1 MKKRFSAKVLVVVF
15 AIALLA
21 TSFMV
26 PTVSSAAEPT
36 NLVPADLFASPEK
49 AAQWFERVSTDPT
62 YYTKDG
68 NDYVMRVNTQNSA
81 WTYSN
86 QEIPYDTF
94 TIRLFVQP
102 IAYYKEKLDSDVYGG
117 MGLVL
122 GYNGA
127 AGNGFPWVDTRI
139 DFNLDTTE
147 TVDFYIWEHNGKA
160 NPPKNYTGMT
170 KRFGGEWYDDFG
182 VPQWFAD
189 EGMECTPGW
198 FEVVYEFTADETK
211 MYVDG
216 FEVPDISTEAENP
229 DWADVTLGHLPTA
242 SELAWFGFFSEG
254 STEGFYIKNFGIY
267 EGVGLFASGDGEE
280 EPTEEPIED
289 ATEEPIEDATEE
301 PSEDPT
307 EDPSDDVTEAPSDDA
322 TEEPGKKDK
331 GNSNLGLIIGIV
343 VAVVVVAAGA
353 VVAVILIKK
362 KK

>member
-102 IAYYKEKLDSDVYGG
+102 IAYYKEKFDSDVYGG
-117 MGLVL
+117 MGMVL
-122 GYNGA
+122 GTGS
-127 AGNGFPWVDTRI
+127 GNGFPWVDTRI

-147 TVDFYIWEHNGKA
+147 TVDFYIWEHHGSVNG
-160 NPPKNYTGMT
+160 MV

-189 EGMECTPGW
+189 EGMEGTPGW

-216 FEVPDISTEAENP
+216 FEVPDMATEAEHP
-229 DWADVTLGHLPTA
+229 TWADVTMGHLPTA
-242 SELAWFGFFSEG
+242 SELTWFGFFSEG
-254 STEGFYIKNFGIY
+254 GTEGFYIKNFGIY
-267 EGVGLFASGDGEE
+267 EGVGLFTPD
-280 EPTEEPIED
+280 EPIED
-289 ATEEPIEDATEE
+289 PSEDATEE

-307 EDPSDDVTEAPSDDA
+307 EEPSEDATQEPSDDATEDPSEDVTEAPSYDA
-322 TEEPGKKDK
+322 TEEPEKKDK